1 MKIEMETILN
11 RENLQTA
18 YKRVKANGGVPG
30 VDGMQVEAFAE
41 HARQHWPTIAG
52 KLTEGH
58 YQPGAI
64 KGVGSPNRKAGN
76 DYWAYRRCTIG

>member
-30 VDGMQVEAFAE
+30 VDGMQVSFVSHRGHHRFAKKGHWYEQYRGKTDQSE
-41 HARQHWPTIAG
+41 HQC
-52 KLTEGH
+52 E
-58 YQPGAI
+58 
-64 KGVGSPNRKAGN
+64 
-76 DYWAYRRCTIG
+76 CCCC